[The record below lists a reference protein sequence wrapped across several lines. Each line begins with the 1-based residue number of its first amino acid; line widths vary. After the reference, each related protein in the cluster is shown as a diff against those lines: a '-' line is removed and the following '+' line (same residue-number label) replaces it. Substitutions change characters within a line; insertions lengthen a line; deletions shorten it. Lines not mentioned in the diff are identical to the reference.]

1 MASWK
6 ATACKDEVYA
16 MSARPL
22 IPRRKLFDNP
32 TFFGAK
38 LSPDGRLLS
47 WLAPVDGVLNIWVS
61 PVDSVAA
68 GQPVTR
74 TKGRPINWHE
84 WSPDGRYLMFL
95 NDENG
100 DENLHLFAVDPGT
113 CELRDL
119 TPFANIRAMPT
130 HWSHIRPDKIAI
142 SLNDRDPRWHDV
154 FLLDLATGQRTLI
167 WENRQGFDFVGLD
180 WQLKPRHAR
189 SIPSDGARLWRL
201 DDGNVTHWR
210 DVGFDANWATHVISF
225 DATGTKLYMRSCI
238 AQDKSAL
245 VRVDWSTGNETILFE
260 SPLAERRPHDIR
272 YAGRERTQPP
282 SIWTATVDAYDATV
296 APERTAGACR
306 LHRNRDLAIPKGHRF
321 CNRSKP
327 DR

>member
-1 MASWK
+1 MASRG
-6 ATACKDEVYA
+6 ATTCKCEVYA
-16 MSARPL
+16 MSARTL

-84 WSPDGRYLMFL
+84 WSPDGRYLIFL

-189 SIPSDGARLWRL
+189 SIPSDGARLWRF
-201 DDGNVTHWR
+201 DDGNVTLWR
-210 DVGFDANWATHVISF
+210 DVGFDANWATHVMSF
-225 DATGTKLYMRSCI
+225 DATGAKLYMRSSI

-245 VRVDWSTGNETILFE
+245 VRVAFATIV
-260 SPLAERRPHDIR
+260 ERR
-272 YAGRERTQPP
+272 
-282 SIWTATVDAYDATV
+282 S
-296 APERTAGACR
+296 
-306 LHRNRDLAIPKGHRF
+306 RDRPNSHGK
-321 CNRSKP
+321 
-327 DR
+327 